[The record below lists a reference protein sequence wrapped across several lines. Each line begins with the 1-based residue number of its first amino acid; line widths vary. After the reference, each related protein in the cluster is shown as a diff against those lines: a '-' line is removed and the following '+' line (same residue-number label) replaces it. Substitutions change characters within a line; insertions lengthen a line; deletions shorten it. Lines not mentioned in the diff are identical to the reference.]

1 MSASKNKVE
10 ILDLDAYNQ
19 DPSMLTVVLHQE
31 DHTVGNAL
39 KHILCMMSDV
49 EFCGYNV
56 PHPLED
62 KILVRI
68 QTKEGVRAGSVL
80 TEALD
85 QLDKIY
91 EDIKTKF
98 QRSYADYKGEAT

>member
-1 MSASKNKVE
+1 M
-10 ILDLDAYNQ
+10 
-19 DPSMLTVVLHQE
+19 
-31 DHTVGNAL
+31 
-39 KHILCMMSDV
+39 

-80 TEALD
+80 MEALD

-98 QRSYADYKGEAT
+98 QQSYAEYKGEVR